1 MTKPMPTGCI
11 KKDPDPT
18 WRTFNLLMERVDLDD
33 LIGHLFIADIEFDYE
48 QATPRQQVFN
58 EIFPPLIKKQK
69 INDVCERLV
78 YQLLEQYTENNSGQ
92 PKSYRAKK
100 KHTQQF
106 SNRDFNQCM

>member
-1 MTKPMPTGCI
+1 MPTGCI

-48 QATPRQQVFN
+48 QATPRQRVFN

-92 PKSYRAKK
+92 TKSYRAKK